1 MGTYVQIGRDELE
14 QWISGLPLKGKWS
27 VKQGYAGIY
36 LLPLSPVV
44 GVKLSS
50 TIGSRDDAMGKGRA
64 SMQLALVSLV
74 TGQVLNKKA
83 QGQKHFKRTT
93 NWKTTWQKGFDRLR
107 QAYMKAQGF
116 YDAIAVIK
124 DREKYKNDLL
134 KQIETAPG
142 WNSHKVLADFHVRL
156 EKGGIL
162 TAKQVDFLQSEVTK
176 AVKTS
181 PVPAVTPGKP
191 SGSPIDDA
199 LVGRLRELWKA
210 AKRSGDNWLMDFAK
224 SIGEQVK
231 AGRPLS
237 RRQEAVM
244 DKNLKRHRLAT
255 LIRNRLAVAETLP

>member
-1 MGTYVQIGRDELE
+1 MGTYVQISRDELE
-14 QWISGLPLKGKWS
+14 QWISGLPLKGRWK
-27 VKQGYAGIY
+27 VKQGYAGVY
-36 LLPLSPVV
+36 LLPLSSVV
-44 GVKLSS
+44 GIKLSS

-83 QGQKHFKRTT
+83 QGQSHFKRTT
-93 NWKTTWQKGFDRLR
+93 NWKATWEKGFDRLK

-116 YDAIAVIK
+116 YDAIAVIE

-134 KQIETAPG
+134 REIETAPG
-142 WNSHKVLADFHVRL
+142 WNSHKILADFHVRL

-162 TAKQVDFLQSEVTK
+162 TSKQVGLLQSEVSK

-181 PVPAVTPGKP
+181 PVPAVTPQQP
-191 SGSPIDDA
+191 SGSPIDDS

-210 AKRSGDNWLMDFAK
+210 AKQSGDNWLMDFAQ

-231 AGRPLS
+231 AGRPLTP
-237 RRQEAVM
+237 RQEAVM
-244 DKNLKRHRLAT
+244 EKNLKRHRLAK
-255 LIRNRLAVAETLP
+255 LVRSRMAAGVGLP